1 MSGPLHGVRVLDLT
15 SMISGPLTTML
26 LADQGADV
34 IKIENPRGGDLNRHV
49 STARNGM
56 PASFLNNNRNKR
68 SLVIDLK
75 DERGVRA
82 LKALART
89 ADVLVQN
96 FRPGVVERLGIGP
109 DELRGEAPGL
119 VYVSIFGFGDRGPY
133 ARKPVYDPLIQAVSG
148 LASVQGGSDSA
159 RPRLVRTIVPD
170 KLTGYA
176 CAQAV
181 TAALYHKART
191 GEGQAI
197 TLNMLDAVIAFL
209 WSSDMGGRTLVGD
222 EVPVETAQSWI
233 DLIYETR
240 DGYISVAVNTDRE
253 WAGLCRALGRPE
265 LIRDPRFETPRLRHR
280 NIDERLSLTQEMLSR
295 GTSAEWLARL
305 EAEDVGCAPV
315 LTRAEM
321 IAHPQVAANGT
332 VIESDHP
339 VAGRVRQA
347 RPAARF
353 SRAPFEIR
361 HGAPGFGEHSV
372 EVLREAGLGGEEIA
386 AMVADGV
393 VVAGTARSGGDG
405 ATEEAAGRS
414 S

>member
-280 NIDERLSLTQEMLSR
+280 NIDERLSLTQEMLAQ
-295 GTSAEWLARL
+295 GTSEEWLAKL

-321 IAHPQVAANGT
+321 IAHPQVTANGT
-332 VIESDHP
+332 VIESDHL

-393 VVAGTARSGGDG
+393 VIAGPARSGGDG
-405 ATEEAAGRS
+405 ATEESAGRAS
-414 S
+414 

>member
-34 IKIENPRGGDLNRHV
+34 IKVENPRGGDLNRHV

-240 DGYISVAVNTDRE
+240 DGYLSVAVNTDRE

-321 IAHPQVAANGT
+321 IAHPQVTANET
-332 VIESDHP
+332 VIESDHA

-386 AMVADGV
+386 AMVSDGV
-393 VVAGTARSGGDG
+393 VIAGPARSGGDD
-405 ATEEAAGRS
+405 ATEEAAGRAS
-414 S
+414 